1 MVFSEIFSILCQ
13 HREFPINKQFLIL
26 KIHKDL
32 YSLNQEIM
40 SSTYSQLKKVC
51 QKITGGIRNDVET
64 FVWGQLNHSQV
75 DQQKVLENN
84 IDYWELEL

>member
-1 MVFSEIFSILCQ
+1 
-13 HREFPINKQFLIL
+13 
-26 KIHKDL
+26 
-32 YSLNQEIM
+32 M

>member
-1 MVFSEIFSILCQ
+1 MMYSRWLELLLFHSGLL
-13 HREFPINKQFLIL
+13 RNFLNIL

-32 YSLNQEIM
+32 HSLNQEIM